1 MKTKLFLIL
10 LIVCF
15 VGCKSP
21 KSITTDRTVNID
33 SLSTSH
39 ISVATTDSLFQRII
53 SHLEI
58 EFEYTLIK
66 YSAPD
71 STGTQHITEQHTL
84 KGTGKKE
91 HETSTSIKSE
101 ANIQR
106 TDTTKVN
113 TNIKEQ
119 SETTYQK
126 TFWEKWQDAIFNI
139 LGLSAFCVI
148 LYWIIRTKKI

>member
-106 TDTTKVN
+106 TDTTQVKKD
-113 TNIKEQ
+113 IKEQ
-119 SETTYQK
+119 SETIYQK
-126 TFWEKWQDAIFNI
+126 TFWEKWQDMIITVSAIV
-139 LGLSAFCVI
+139 LVVVI
-148 LYWIIRTKKI
+148 IWLVKKFRA

>member
-10 LIVCF
+10 SIVCF

-39 ISVATTDSLFQRII
+39 ISVTTTDSLFQRII
-53 SHLEI
+53 SNLEI

-71 STGTQHITEQHTL
+71 STGAQHITEQHTL
-84 KGTGKKE
+84 KGKGKKE
-91 HETSTSIKSE
+91 QEASTSIKSE

-126 TFWEKWQDAIFNI
+126 TFWEKWQDMIITVSAIV
-139 LGLSAFCVI
+139 LMVVI
-148 LYWIIRTKKI
+148 IWLVKKFRA